1 MSALGSVWAPEFA
14 IVNVY
19 RWKSELFQVRCA
31 KLKWLGQGEKEV
43 LQHLCQP
50 PGTPAETLVPSTW
63 TWDHLWDRVL
73 TSLPVHVYVKK
84 KKSLGVKAFRICTC
98 EHLPRI
104 QIIECGPVVAL

>member
-50 PGTPAETLVPSTW
+50 SGTPAETLVPATW
-63 TWDHLWDRVL
+63 TWDHLWDRVV

-84 KKSLGVKAFRICTC
+84 V
-98 EHLPRI
+98 PRH
-104 QIIECGPVVAL
+104 EGWRNMNM